1 MKESFQKQYDEK
13 STPWNYDGFDKDIQ
27 KFLEENKVFSVWN
40 YSELD
45 KDFDEVFKK
54 LNPRST
60 VIDLGC
66 GNGAQAY
73 HIQKMGFDVTGTDVV
88 NALEYKLNN
97 FVLDDALQSKLTK
110 KYDVIVD
117 RGLIHN
123 LFHLKETRH
132 KYFEMIGNITHDDS
146 YIILKVLS
154 PYEARFN
161 PSTHSGPYRFNE
173 KQLEGFYSGFGF
185 KCVELRDTLF
195 YTNLQPHLR
204 GYLGIYKKEL

>member
-1 MKESFQKQYDEK
+1 
-13 STPWNYDGFDKDIQ
+13 
-27 KFLEENKVFSVWN
+27 
-40 YSELD
+40 
-45 KDFDEVFKK
+45 
-54 LNPRST
+54 
-60 VIDLGC
+60 
-66 GNGAQAY
+66 
-73 HIQKMGFDVTGTDVV
+73 MGFDVTGTDVV

-97 FVLDDALQSKLTK
+97 FVLDDALQSKLTE
-110 KYDVIVD
+110 KYDVIID

-185 KCVELRDTLF
+185 KCVELKDTLF